1 MNLGTAPTRQ
11 VSVVQPLQVIET
23 PVEGVNV
30 HDIPPSDNKYGTVG
44 LH

>member
-11 VSVVQPLQVIET
+11 VPIVQPLQVIET
-23 PVEGVNV
+23 PTEGVNV
-30 HDIPPSDNKYGTVG
+30 HDIPLSDNKDGTVG